1 MIVIDASVILAAFF
15 PDENSRQARRLI
27 ADYAEDVVTFH
38 APRLLILELVNACLV
53 AFRRG
58 RIEETI
64 FNQLVDTMTSLQIS
78 WVDIELYGREL
89 AQTAKEYQISA
100 YDAAYVQVAKL
111 LNCKLVTGDIK
122 LATAVGDPVTKLED
136 YYPEEASGDGS

>member
-27 ADYAEDVVTFH
+27 ADYVEGVVEFY
-38 APRLLILELVNACLV
+38 APRLLILELVNASLV

-58 RIEETI
+58 RIDETI

-78 WVDIELYGREL
+78 WVDIESHGREL
-89 AQTAKEYQISA
+89 AQLAKEKQISA
-100 YDAAYVQVAKL
+100 YDAAYVQAATL

-122 LATAVGDPVTKLED
+122 LAVAVGDPVVTLD
-136 YYPEEASGDGS
+136 NYYPKDDKI